1 MKEEHFMEMATTDN
15 HVDLDKCFNNIF
27 ENLDILI
34 AEYEKMTKWD
44 DIFRFVIEDLK
55 DVKSKMF
62 KISCDVF

>member
-1 MKEEHFMEMATTDN
+1 MEMEITDN

-34 AEYEKMTKWD
+34 AEYEKMMKWD
-44 DIFRFVIEDLK
+44 DTFRFVIEDLK